1 MWWAMPTLQ
10 INLNDS
16 ASEIEMWWARQSLD
30 RALISK
36 GQFLI
41 GSTETQPL
49 FPMDIKATLNEI
61 NSLSVEKII
70 DEILVTL
77 LP

>member
-1 MWWAMPTLQ
+1 
-10 INLNDS
+10 
-16 ASEIEMWWARQSLD
+16 
-30 RALISK
+30 
-36 GQFLI
+36 
-41 GSTETQPL
+41 
-49 FPMDIKATLNEI
+49 MDIKATLNEI